1 MENLQL
7 NGTGYAGRR
16 SFMKTAAG
24 AVSATAF
31 GAYAAA
37 SDTLKVGIIG
47 CGGRGTAAAMDAMT
61 ADKGISI
68 VAMADIRLDRIQEKR
83 TQLKLKFPAQVAVDD
98 DHCFTGFDTYKHVI
112 ASSDVVIIA
121 NAAKFH
127 PLHLKT
133 AVEAG
138 KHVFVEKP
146 HAIDPAGIH
155 VVRAACELA
164 KQKGLSVMSGLQSRH
179 HLGYQETIQ
188 RVHDGAIG
196 DVVAIQETWLRPP
209 YVLYPRVPGLKE
221 VEYQASN
228 QYHFHWLC
236 GDDIPQT
243 LVHNLDRSSWVMHNQ
258 VPVRAWGMAGRST
271 LHGEIYGDVF
281 DHHAVVYEFQN
292 GVRVYAYC
300 RTIDNCYNENS
311 SLVLGTKGRC
321 DLLKLRIQ
329 GETNWQHPGT
339 KSKANAYVQEHVVLF
354 ESIRKGKPVNAGDY
368 MVRSALFTL
377 MGQFS
382 CYTGSEVTLDQI
394 QNSQYCHLPRPEE
407 VTANTEPPVR
417 PGPDGIYPL
426 PFTPGVSKLL

>member
-1 MENLQL
+1 MEDLRL
-7 NGTGYAGRR
+7 NGTGNAGRR

-47 CGGRGTAAAMDAMT
+47 CGGRGTAAAVDAMT
-61 ADKGISI
+61 ADKGINI

-83 TQLKLKFPAQVAVDD
+83 TQLKLKFPGRVVVDD
-98 DHCFTGFDTYKHVI
+98 DHCFTGFDAYKHVI

-127 PLHLKT
+127 PLHLKA

-146 HAIDPAGIH
+146 HAIDPAAIH

-164 KQKGLSVMSGLQSRH
+164 RQKGLSVMSGLQSRH
-179 HLGYQETIQ
+179 HVGYRETIQ

-221 VEYQASN
+221 IEYQASN

-243 LVHNLDRSSWVMHNQ
+243 LVHNLDRSSWVMNNQ
-258 VPVRAWGMAGRST
+258 VPARAWGMAGRST

-354 ESIRKGKPVNAGDY
+354 ESIRNGKPVNAGDY

-394 QNSQYCHLPRPEE
+394 QNSQYCHLPRPED
-407 VTANTEPPVR
+407 VNANTEPPVK
-417 PGPDGIYPL
+417 PGPDGIYALPL
-426 PFTPGVSKLL
+426 TPGVSKLL

>member
-1 MENLQL
+1 MEDLRL
-7 NGTGYAGRR
+7 NGTINDGRR
-16 SFMKTAAG
+16 TFLKAAAG
-24 AVSATAF
+24 AVSTTAF
-31 GAYAAA
+31 GAYAAG
-37 SDTLKVGIIG
+37 SDTLRVGIIG
-47 CGGRGTAAAMDAMT
+47 CGGRGTAAAADAIS
-61 ADKGISI
+61 ADKNIRI

-83 TQLKLKFPAQVAVDD
+83 TQLKLKFPEQIAVND
-98 DHCFTGFDTYKHVI
+98 DHCFTGFDAYKNVI
-112 ASSDVVIIA
+112 AASDVVIIA

-127 PLHLKT
+127 PLHLKA
-133 AVEAG
+133 AVDAG
-138 KHVFVEKP
+138 RHVFVEKP
-146 HAIDPAGIH
+146 HAIDPAGIQM
-155 VVRAACELA
+155 VRAACELA

-179 HLGYQETIQ
+179 HVGYQETIQ

-209 YVLYPRVPGLKE
+209 YGLYPRHPGLKE
-221 VEYQASN
+221 IEYQASN

-236 GDDIPQT
+236 GDDVPQT
-243 LVHNLDRSSWVMHNQ
+243 LVHNLDRSSWVMGNQ

-271 LHGEIYGDVF
+271 LHGEIYGNVT

-311 SLVLGTKGRC
+311 SMVMGTKGRC

-329 GETNWQHPGT
+329 GETNWQHPGM
-339 KSKANAYVQEHVVLF
+339 KSKPSPYVQEHAVLF

-368 MVRSALFTL
+368 MERSALFTL

-382 CYTGSEVTLDQI
+382 CYTGKEVTIEQI
-394 QNSQYCHLPRPEE
+394 SNSQYCHLPRPEN
-407 VTANTEPPVR
+407 VNADAEPPVK

-426 PFTPGVSKLL
+426 PFTPGVTTLL

>member
-1 MENLQL
+1 MEDSRL
-7 NGTGYAGRR
+7 NGTSLDARR
-16 SFMKTAAG
+16 AFLKTAAG

-31 GAYAAA
+31 SAYAAG
-37 SDTLKVGIIG
+37 SDTLRVGVIG
-47 CGGRGTAAAMDAMT
+47 CGGRGTGAAMEAMT
-61 ADKGISI
+61 ADKGIRI

-83 TQLKLKFPAQVAVDD
+83 TALKLKFPEQVAVTDD
-98 DHCFTGFDTYKHVI
+98 NCFTGFDAYKQVI
-112 ASSDVVIIA
+112 AASDVVIIA

-146 HAIDPAGIH
+146 HAIDPAAIH

-179 HLGYQETIQ
+179 HVGYQETIQ

-209 YVLYPRVPGLKE
+209 YGLYPRVPGLKE
-221 VEYQASN
+221 IEYQASN

-236 GDDIPQT
+236 GDDVPQT
-243 LVHNLDRSSWVMHNQ
+243 LVHNLDRSSWVMRNQ

-271 LHGEIYGDVF
+271 LHGEIYGNVL
-281 DHHAVVYEFQN
+281 DHNSVVYEFAN
-292 GVRVYAYC
+292 GVRVYAAC

-311 SLVLGTKGRC
+311 SLILGTKGRC
-321 DLLKLRIQ
+321 DLLRLTIK
-329 GETNWQHPGT
+329 GETNWKHPGM
-339 KSKANAYVQEHVVLF
+339 KSKASPYVLEHVALF
-354 ESIRKGKPVNAGDY
+354 ESIRKGQPVNAGDY

-382 CYTGSEVTLDQI
+382 CYTGKEVTIEQI
-394 QNSQYCHLPRPEE
+394 SNSQYCHLPRPED
-407 VTANTEPPVR
+407 VRADMEPPVK

-426 PFTPGVSKLL
+426 PFTPGVSTLL